1 MFAFP
6 ASPRAA
12 VTFILIV
19 AATSMAAACGGRPSA
34 SPASAADPKAPRPVK
49 VVAAIESQMER
60 VIAVTGSL
68 AAEEQV
74 TVSFKV
80 TGRLD
85 SLDVDLGSTVQ
96 KGQAIGSLS
105 PRDFELRVTQ
115 ADAALQQARAR
126 LGLAADGTDETV
138 DLAKA
143 ALVRQAQ
150 AVLDQSKLTRDRAAS
165 FAKQGIGSQADFEAA
180 DANYRV
186 AEGRYQDA
194 IEEVRNRQALLA
206 QRRTELEL
214 AKQALSDSRLTAP
227 FAGRVRERH
236 ATPGQYLAT
245 GAPVVTIV
253 KVHPL
258 RLRVSIPERE
268 SSSVRVGQV
277 VRVTLEGDS
286 TMHQGR
292 VSRISPA
299 IEENS
304 RTMNI
309 EAEVA
314 NPGGLLRPGA
324 FANAEVV
331 TEARDKAILIPATA
345 IVSFAGVEKV
355 FVVKDGKAVERRV
368 TTGRR
373 ATNQVEV
380 LKGLA
385 VGEPVI
391 VSPGNLVDGAAVAAS
406 PLSGAVAMPGG
417 GRP

>member
-1 MFAFP
+1 MGANLLP
-6 ASPRAA
+6 PRGSA
-12 VTFILIV
+12 ILFLV
-19 AATSMAAACGGRPSA
+19 AAMVGFSVACGGRPAA
-34 SPASAADPKAPRPVK
+34 SPASGADPRTPRPVQ
-49 VVAAIESQMER
+49 VTPAIESQLER
-60 VIAVTGSL
+60 VIAVTGTL

-85 SLDVDLGSTVQ
+85 SLDVDLGSTVE
-96 KGQAIGSLS
+96 KGQSIGKLT
-105 PRDFELRVTQ
+105 PTDFLLRVTQ

-126 LGLAADGTDETV
+126 LGLVAEGTDDAV
-138 DLAKA
+138 DVSKTAI
-143 ALVRQAQ
+143 VRQAE
-150 AVLDQSKLTRDRAAS
+150 AVLDQARLTRGRAAS
-165 FAKQGIGSQADFEAA
+165 FAKQGIGSQADLDAAEA
-180 DANYRV
+180 NFRV

-206 QRRTELEL
+206 QRKSELEL

-227 FAGRVRERH
+227 FSGRVRERH

-253 KVHPL
+253 KVNPL
-258 RLRVSIPERE
+258 RLRLSIPERE
-268 SSSVRVGQV
+268 SSSVRVGQL
-277 VRVTLEGDS
+277 VRVSLEGDP
-286 TMHQGR
+286 TGHQGR
-292 VSRISPA
+292 VIRISPA

-304 RTMNI
+304 RTMSI

-314 NPGGLLRPGA
+314 NPAGLLRPGA

-331 TEARDKAILIPATA
+331 TEAKDRAILVPASA
-345 IVSFAGVEKV
+345 VISFAGVEKV

-373 ATNQVEV
+373 ATSQVEV
-380 LKGLA
+380 LKGLTA
-385 VGEPVI
+385 GEQV
-391 VSPGNLVDGAAVAAS
+391 VVAPGNLVDGAAVAATITS
-406 PLSGAVAMPGG
+406 G